1 MKITALERTK
11 SKQNMVKCKQEDSY
25 RERVLDYWVTI
36 DSFVKRKATY
46 KTLQGNNQ
54 NPNYA

>member
-36 DSFVKRKATY
+36 DSFAKEGNY